1 MKAPLSDGDGTIS
14 QFFFEKRVADHMTAN
29 VISVSPDTTLREVAQ
44 LFDANDFNSFPVLQN
59 GRLIGIF
66 SKFDFMRA
74 FAFTEDHPLP
84 DYQTLME
91 MPVREFMREELLT
104 ARPDM
109 PLTRVLQR
117 MVETRTRSFPV
128 VSEGRLTGVISRED
142 IMRAL
147 RESTSATSEF
157 SCRGAQSH
165 LSE

>member
-1 MKAPLSDGDGTIS
+1 MKTSSPDSAIS
-14 QFFFEKRVADHMTAN
+14 QSFFEKRVADHMTAN
-29 VISVSPDTTLREVAQ
+29 VLSVSPDTTLRDVAK
-44 LFDANDFNSFPVLQN
+44 LFDENDFNSFPVLQN
-59 GRLIGIF
+59 GRLIGVL

-84 DYQTLME
+84 DYQALME
-91 MPVREFMREELLT
+91 MPVREFMHEELLT
-104 ARPDM
+104 TRPDM
-109 PLTRVLQR
+109 PLTRVLQS

-128 VSEGRLTGVISRED
+128 VSEGRLAGVISRED

-157 SCRGAQSH
+157 SCRGGQSH